1 MEDSGSKQKR
11 VDVKKKC
18 SDLIVLGLP
27 YATNEEQLR
36 EYFEQFGEVV
46 VSQVSKTKK
55 FHSES
60 DV

>member
-46 VSQVSKTKK
+46 VSQVSKNLI
-55 FHSES
+55 
-60 DV
+60 